1 MKTLILTERQIRN
14 VIDGVIS
21 EQTVVRN
28 EVRKPASLPP
38 INIPYKFPSGYWLPT
53 KDLVSQVTNSLN
65 PVIEFI
71 RQHQSQKIEVS
82 IQAGESQVTNAD
94 NEPTSKNKGKTVP
107 QKYLANNRA
116 NSVKSILN
124 NYFDNLIK
132 SKAITVKP
140 TFIENQIVIGSTPYE
155 RGVSKPNDPKYSEEQ
170 FINVIVN
177 ATGESVTIEETCLVG
192 LRLMIDY
199 NSNWCTDTDKSRC
212 HQCNE
217 AVFSIYANGIPIK
230 NDKGSNYANLN
241 NGGDGKS
248 RQWIGRFSEADSKA
262 VLQGGKKEIIITYQ
276 CESGGGNGCH
286 SDAMHVT
293 ITDNTNKQIFSDFV
307 SGGYRV
313 KQSDGQRLLL
323 KTDQCGKVT
332 EVAPRA
338 EAIKAKPKPK
348 RVQPGWDINSDN
360 VVESAAKVYLT
371 VDEQGKVH
379 PEKLFDPNY
388 DKSKLVYWAKNIKTW
403 DDFLS
408 QYSDWIKPRH
418 IRQIPAAAEQLK
430 NSAPPSTTTV
440 PST

>member
-1 MKTLILTERQIRN
+1 MKTVIISESQVKN
-14 VIDGVIS
+14 VIDRILS

-38 INIPYKFPSGYWLPT
+38 INIPYKFSSGFWLPT

-82 IQAGESQVTNAD
+82 IQAGESQVTNVD

-132 SKAITVKP
+132 NNTITVKP

-155 RGVSKPNDPKYSEEQ
+155 RGVSKPNDSKYSEEQ

-177 ATGESVTIEETCLVG
+177 ATGESVTVEETCLVG

-199 NSNWCTDTDKSRC
+199 NENWCTDTDKSRC

-217 AVFSIYANGIPIK
+217 AVFSIYANGIPVK
-230 NDKGSNYANLN
+230 NDKGSNLANLN

-276 CESGGGNGCH
+276 CEAGGGNGCH

-293 ITDNTNKQIFSDFV
+293 IFDNTNKQIFNDFV
-307 SGGYRV
+307 SGGYRI

-323 KTDQCGKVT
+323 KTDECGKVT

-338 EAIKAKPKPK
+338 TSPGSTPKPK
-348 RVQPGWDINSDN
+348 RTIVKWDINYETA
-360 VVESAAKVYLT
+360 VESAAKVYLT
-371 VDEQGKVH
+371 VDEKGLVH
-379 PEKLFDPNY
+379 PEKLFDPNL
-388 DKSKLVYWAKNIKTW
+388 DRSNLAYWRINVKTW

-408 QYSDWIKPRH
+408 KFSDYIKPRH
-418 IRQIPAAAEQLK
+418 IKQIPAAAEKLK
-430 NSAPPSTTTV
+430 NSTPPTTAIPKT
-440 PST
+440 

>member
-276 CESGGGNGCH
+276 CESDNGSGCH

-293 ITDNTNKQIFSDFV
+293 IFDNTNKEIFNDFV
-307 SGGYRV
+307 SGGYRI
-313 KQSDGQRLLL
+313 KKSDGQRLLL
-323 KTDQCGKVT
+323 KTNECGKVT

-338 EAIKAKPKPK
+338 SAPESKPKPK
-348 RVQPGWDINSDN
+348 RTIQKWDMDAND
-360 VVESAAKVYLT
+360 VVKSGAKVYLT

-379 PEKLFDPNY
+379 PEKLFDPIY
-388 DKSKLVYWAKNIKTW
+388 DKSNLAFWAKNIKTW
-403 DDFLS
+403 SDFLY
-408 QYSDWIKPRH
+408 QYSDYIKPRH
-418 IRQIPAAAEQLK
+418 IKSIQAAAEQLK
-430 NSAPPSTTTV
+430 NSTPPTTTTV